1 MNESVPLADP
11 GAGYLAHRVAIDA
24 AVRRVLEGG
33 RYILGRE
40 VEAFE
45 TEFAA
50 FCDAAHAVAV
60 ASGTDALALALRAVG
75 VRAGDGVATVAHTA
89 VATVAAIEM
98 IGAIPVLVD
107 VDDAHGIDPGR
118 LADALAAP
126 PPGIAIRAVIP
137 VHLYGQPVDLD
148 AVADLAGRYGAA
160 LVEDCSQA
168 HGATWHGRRVGTI
181 GAIGAFS
188 LYPTKNLGAL
198 GDGGV
203 LATDDPG
210 HAARLRA
217 LRQYGWTD
225 RAVSQSVG
233 FNSRLDE
240 IQAAILRVKLAH
252 LDAANER
259 RREIAAAYDRCLHGT
274 AIEVPRRRPV
284 DGHVFHQYVA
294 LCEDRDAVRTALG
307 HRGITTGIHYPVPI
321 HEQPAYRGRLPLG
334 PGGLPRTEGLARRI
348 LSLPMFPELDD
359 VRLER
364 VVAALRD
371 LG

>member
-1 MNESVPLADP
+1 MSDPVPQMDP
-11 GAGYLAHRVAIDA
+11 GAGYLAHREAIDA

-45 TEFAA
+45 AEFAA
-50 FCDAAHAVAV
+50 FCGAAHAVAV
-60 ASGTDALALALRAVG
+60 ASGTDGLALALRAVG
-75 VRAGDGVATVAHTA
+75 VGPGDGVATVAHTA

-98 IGAIPVLVD
+98 IGAVPVLVD
-107 VDDAHGIDPGR
+107 VDDAHGIDPPR

-126 PPGIAIRAVIP
+126 PAGLAIRAVVP
-137 VHLYGQPVDLD
+137 VHLHGRPVDLD
-148 AVADLAGRYGAA
+148 AVAELAGRHGAA

-168 HGATWHGRRVGTI
+168 HGATWRGRRVGTV

-203 LATDDPG
+203 LTTDDAG

-217 LRQYGWTD
+217 LRQYGWAG
-225 RAVSQSVG
+225 RPVSLSVG
-233 FNSRLDE
+233 VNSRLDE
-240 IQAAILRVKLAH
+240 IQAAILRVKLVH
-252 LDAANER
+252 LDAANDR
-259 RREIAAAYDRCLHGT
+259 RRAIAAAYDGALRG
-274 AIEVPRRRPV
+274 ARIEAPRRRPAA
-284 DGHVFHQYVA
+284 GHVFHQYVVA
-294 LCEDRDAVRTALG
+294 CDDRDAVRATLDD
-307 HRGITTGIHYPVPI
+307 RGIMTGVHYPVPI

-334 PGGLPRTEGLARRI
+334 PGGLPRTERCARRI
-348 LSLPMFPELDD
+348 FSLPMFPELDD
-359 VRLER
+359 ARVER

-371 LG
+371 VA

>member
-1 MNESVPLADP
+1 MTQSVPQADP
-11 GAGYLAHRVAIDA
+11 GAGYLAHREAIDA

-50 FCDAAHAVAV
+50 FCGAAHAVAV

-75 VRAGDGVATVAHTA
+75 VRPGDGVATVAHTA

-98 IGAIPVLVD
+98 IGAVPVLID

-118 LADALAAP
+118 LADALAVP
-126 PPGIAIRAVIP
+126 PAGIAIRAVIP

-148 AVADLAGRYGAA
+148 AVSDLAGRHGAA

-168 HGATWHGRRVGTI
+168 HGATWRGRRVGTI

-198 GDGGV
+198 GDGGI
-203 LATDDPG
+203 LTTNDPDHG
-210 HAARLRA
+210 ARLRA

-225 RAVSQSVG
+225 HTVSLSVG
-233 FNSRLDE
+233 VNSRLDE

-252 LDAANER
+252 LDAGNGR
-259 RREIAAAYDRCLHGT
+259 RREIAAAYDRGLGGS
-274 AIEVPRRRPV
+274 AIETPRRRSAA
-284 DGHVFHQYVA
+284 GHVFHQYVA
-294 LCEDRDAVRTALG
+294 VCDDRDTLRTALG
-307 HRGITTGIHYPVPI
+307 DRGIMTGIHYPVPI

-334 PGGLPRTEGLARRI
+334 PGGLPRTEGFARRI
-348 LSLPMFPELDD
+348 VSLPMFPELDD
-359 VRLER
+359 SRLER